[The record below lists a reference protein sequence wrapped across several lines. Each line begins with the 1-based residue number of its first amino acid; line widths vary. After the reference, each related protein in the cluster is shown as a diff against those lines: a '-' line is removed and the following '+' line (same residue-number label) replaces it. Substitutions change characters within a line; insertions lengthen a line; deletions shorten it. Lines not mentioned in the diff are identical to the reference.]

1 MDQERARNCEDRE
14 TGLERQAGERSAT
27 ERSERD
33 PGNDGARGGSG
44 WQGYVVP
51 YRYYGRGHAGMGY
64 YAVYFQGNGADAS
77 SDAGTAS
84 GAAEHRSSSGHA
96 GRGPKGYR
104 RSDDRIQE
112 EINDLLTE
120 HDELDASDIEVK
132 VRNGEATLTGTVETR
147 QAKRLAEDLAEGC
160 RGVRDVMNQI
170 RIADRD
176 QRESGSWSGSDSGSS
191 SDTRQGRSSGSGRSS
206 SSGQASGSGPGNS
219 ERSAVGAG
227 SGSKR
232 TSDSATANASDNG
245 SRRRS
250 SEDSRTGT

>member
-1 MDQERARNCEDRE
+1 MDQERARNREDRE
-14 TGLERQAGERSAT
+14 TGLERQAGERSAM
-27 ERSERD
+27 ERSESD
-33 PGNDGARGGSG
+33 AGNDGARGGGG

-64 YAVYFQGNGADAS
+64 YAVYFQGNGADGS
-77 SDAGTAS
+77 SEAGAAS
-84 GAAEHRSSSGHA
+84 GGADQRSSRGHA

-132 VRNGEATLTGTVETR
+132 VRNGEATLTGTVGSR

-176 QRESGSWSGSDSGSS
+176 QRESWSGSDSGSS
-191 SDTRQGRSSGSGRSS
+191 SGTRQGRPSGSGRLSSRDQSSGSGA
-206 SSGQASGSGPGNS
+206 GDS

-232 TSDSATANASDNG
+232 SSDSADASDNG

-250 SEDSRTGT
+250 SEDSRTGI